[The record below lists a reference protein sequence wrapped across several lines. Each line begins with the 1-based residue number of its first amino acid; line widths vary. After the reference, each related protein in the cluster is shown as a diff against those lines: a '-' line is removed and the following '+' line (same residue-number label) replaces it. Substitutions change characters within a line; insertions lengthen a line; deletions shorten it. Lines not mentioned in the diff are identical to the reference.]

1 MALFRSL
8 DRPPIQRFSVASFLV
23 WRAARVEAS
32 RGSDSLRPRAR
43 GHALIG
49 SATLLLIAIAA
60 WVVLRGCEY
69 NPALPLRYLGYFALQ
84 IALPGAVVLYLA
96 QVRPLTGLT
105 LIALG
110 LPTGFAV
117 EIFTFVGL
125 SALHLHGLMP
135 AAPLAWLAVAV
146 LRYRRHGRQWSFE
159 FPVGRGVVLAL
170 SALSLFTVMLAA
182 GHMYAE
188 SPLVHGLPQRP
199 IFHDWMYLLSR
210 AAVIKHVW
218 PFEEPSLAGTP
229 LQYHY
234 FMLVHVASA
243 SLGTGLDTTWV
254 LLRLA
259 IIPLGVILVA
269 QTYLLGKIVSGKP
282 WVGVLAAA
290 LLLIPGELSWSGDYR
305 HLTYLGFF
313 LRWLYVSPTF
323 FFGLVFFAA
332 LLAAI
337 ATQPR
342 MRASHFTWI
351 ALLAAAGTAAKG
363 SVLPVLLVATAGW
376 LVWRWIAE
384 RRCPLNTLW
393 VGTILAAAFALVYGA
408 TMSAWGAGD
417 AQVLPFRLC
426 EISGYWERHAIP
438 ITRFLKHA
446 LHAPNIG
453 TWLGRIITGLWI
465 VAGTAGV
472 RMLAVRFAFGGHD
485 GERSAAIRWLISA
498 AAAAALFGLLLHLD
512 SDGEIYFLFLGRL
525 PLAVLAAAVIG
536 TLVPRLRRPRT
547 VAPAARR
554 VAASGWPKRV
564 AVGAVLG
571 VSACCLMIQV
581 VTTIRCEMPGWHDWA
596 NYSTRTRINDDLL
609 PLYETTHWLRD
620 NTSDQAVL
628 VGNAFTQPNLGR
640 GRGISVDHTTVGV
653 YYYYSAL
660 AERRVWV
667 EGPTYLLDQA
677 EARHRLVESARFFYD
692 HERLRAAPSAPVY
705 VVLDHSV
712 HDSASITPDAA
723 VRVYANARFE
733 VFRLAATPTQIA
745 MTH

>member
-1 MALFRSL
+1 MALFRLL
-8 DRPPIQRFSVASFLV
+8 DRPPIQRLSVASFLA

-32 RGSDSLRPRAR
+32 AESDCSDSRSGRYR
-43 GHALIG
+43 VIG
-49 SATLLLIAIAA
+49 ATTVLLIAIAA

-69 NPALPLRYLGYFALQ
+69 NPAIPLRYLGYFALQ
-84 IALPGAVVLYLA
+84 IALPGAIVMYLA
-96 QVRPLTGLT
+96 QVRPLNVLT

-117 EIFTFVGL
+117 EIFTFLGL
-125 SALHLHGLMP
+125 SALHLRSLMP
-135 AAPLAWLAVAV
+135 VAPLVWLAVAV
-146 LRYRRHGRQWSFE
+146 LRYRREGRREWSFE
-159 FPVGRGVVLAL
+159 FPVGRGVVLAV
-170 SALSLFTVMLAA
+170 SALSLFTVLLAA

-234 FMLVHVASA
+234 FVLVHVASA
-243 SLGTGLDTTWV
+243 SLGTGLDTTWI

-259 IIPLGVILVA
+259 IIPLGVMLVA
-269 QTYLLGKIVSGKP
+269 QTYLLGKVVSGKP
-282 WVGVLAAA
+282 WVGVLSAA
-290 LLLIPGELSWSGDYR
+290 LMFLPGEMSGAGDYR

-323 FFGLVFFAA
+323 LFGLVFFAA

-342 MRASHFTWI
+342 MRGSHLAWI

-363 SVLPVLLVATAGW
+363 SVLPVVLVATAGW
-376 LVWRWIAE
+376 LVWQWIAE
-384 RRCPLNTLW
+384 RRCPRN
-393 VGTILAAAFALVYGA
+393 TILIGAILSAAFATVYGA
-408 TMSAWGAGD
+408 TMAAWGAGD
-417 AQVLPFRLC
+417 ARLLPFRLC
-426 EISGYWERHAIP
+426 EISGCWEQHAIP
-438 ITRFLKHA
+438 ITRFLKHT
-446 LHAPNIG
+446 LHAPDLG
-453 TWLGRIITGLWI
+453 TWLGRIITGLWV

-472 RMLAVRFAFGGHD
+472 RMLAVPFAFARHNS
-485 GERSAAIRWLISA
+485 ERSAVVQWLA
-498 AAAAALFGLLLHLD
+498 AAAISAALFGLLLHFD

-525 PLAVLAAAVIG
+525 PLAVLAAAAIG
-536 TLVPRLRRPRT
+536 TLVTYLRRRHLASSIIATP
-547 VAPAARR
+547 PWAARI
-554 VAASGWPKRV
+554 AAV
-564 AVGAVLG
+564 CVLG
-571 VSACCLMIQV
+571 ISASCMVIQIV
-581 VTTIRCEMPGWHDWA
+581 ATIRCETAGWRDWA

-620 NTSDQAVL
+620 NTAEQAVL
-628 VGNAFTQPNLGR
+628 IGNAFTQPNLGR
-640 GRGISVDHTTVGV
+640 GRGILVDHTTVGV

-667 EGPTYLLDQA
+667 EGPTYLLDEA
-677 EARHRLVESARFFYD
+677 EARHRLVASARFFYD
-692 HERLRAAPSAPVY
+692 HQRLRAPPAGPVY

-712 HDSASITPDAA
+712 NDSASLAPDVAL
-723 VRVYANARFE
+723 RVYHNARFE
-733 VFRLAATPTQIA
+733 VFRLAAAPTELA
-745 MTH
+745 TTR